1 MPDSGVLD
9 IGLLDIG
16 MFYWVLAAFLLYA
29 AWCNARERHWMH
41 AGFWCVLAA
50 LFSGGDTILA
60 AHKAGDMLPA
70 QLAGIG
76 VLALGVLAVGMRRE
90 SIPEVPAA
98 QRQASALRL
107 GHWLFVPALLIP
119 LLTVLMVLFGPKLA
133 IAGRSL
139 LGNGSVTLIGLAF
152 ASVVAAIAAIAVTR
166 QPILSAPAEGRRLL
180 DAMGWAALLPLILA
194 TLGGV
199 FAASGVG
206 EAIASLVS
214 SVIPTDS
221 RIACVLAYGLGMVLF
236 TVIMGNAFAA
246 FPVMTAGIGLPLL
259 IQRHGADPAIL
270 GSLGMLTG
278 YCGTLLTPMAANF
291 NLVPAALLEL
301 DDPNAVIRAQFPTAM
316 PLLLVNLILMYA
328 LIFR

>member
-1 MPDSGVLD
+1 
-9 IGLLDIG
+9 
-16 MFYWVLAAFLLYA
+16 
-29 AWCNARERHWMH
+29 
-41 AGFWCVLAA
+41 
-50 LFSGGDTILA
+50 
-60 AHKAGDMLPA
+60 
-70 QLAGIG
+70 
-76 VLALGVLAVGMRRE
+76 
-90 SIPEVPAA
+90 
-98 QRQASALRL
+98 L

-119 LLTVLMVLFGPKLA
+119 LLTVLMVLLGPKLA

-139 LGNGSVTLIGLAF
+139 LGSGSVTLIGLAF
-152 ASVVAAIAAIAVTR
+152 ASVIAAIAAIGVTR
-166 QPILSAPAEGRRLL
+166 QPVMSAPAEGRRLL

-214 SVIPTDS
+214 AVIPTDS
-221 RIACVLAYGLGMVLF
+221 RVACVLAYGLGMVLF

-259 IQRHGADPAIL
+259 IQQHGADPAIL

-301 DDPNAVIRAQFPTAM
+301 DDPNAVIRAQIPTAL

>member
-1 MPDSGVLD
+1 MPDSGV
-9 IGLLDIG
+9 LDIG

-98 QRQASALRL
+98 QRQASASRL

-194 TLGGV
+194 TSAAEPAVEQLLGLRIDPVQV
-199 FAASGVG
+199 FEHQG
-206 EAIASLVS
+206 
-214 SVIPTDS
+214 
-221 RIACVLAYGLGMVLF
+221 
-236 TVIMGNAFAA
+236 
-246 FPVMTAGIGLPLL
+246 
-259 IQRHGADPAIL
+259 
-270 GSLGMLTG
+270 
-278 YCGTLLTPMAANF
+278 
-291 NLVPAALLEL
+291 
-301 DDPNAVIRAQFPTAM
+301 
-316 PLLLVNLILMYA
+316 
-328 LIFR
+328 